1 MYRLLL
7 LLCCLL
13 PLGACAQSGFGTDPD
28 SARLSTSDLDL
39 FWQAWDEAASAGDSE
54 ARARVFRDRYLEAG
68 SPGLQA
74 FTRLRIGDADKLV
87 AAIDRHPRYY
97 ASLRARTAALQS
109 RLPEI
114 RETLR
119 RMQALYPEAVFPDV
133 YFLVGR
139 MNSGGTLD
147 GTGLLVGIEMFGRGE
162 GAPLDELGEWHRA
175 VVGEFDNLPVIVAHE
190 WVHFQQRMEIGG
202 QPTLLQLA
210 IGEGVADF
218 IAELGAGRHVNG
230 HVHDWA
236 EPRAGELW
244 AEFRQ
249 RMHGTDYAGWLYDG
263 SQSPEGR
270 PADLGYWM
278 GYRIARGYYRRA
290 ADKAQA
296 IRDMLR
302 IRDFD
307 AFLEASGVAE
317 EFAGR

>member
-1 MYRLLL
+1 M
-7 LLCCLL
+7 
-13 PLGACAQSGFGTDPD
+13 
-28 SARLSTSDLDL
+28 
-39 FWQAWDEAASAGDSE
+39 
-54 ARARVFRDRYLEAG
+54 
-68 SPGLQA
+68 
-74 FTRLRIGDADKLV
+74 
-87 AAIDRHPRYY
+87 
-97 ASLRARTAALQS
+97 
-109 RLPEI
+109 
-114 RETLR
+114 
-119 RMQALYPEAVFPDV
+119 
-133 YFLVGR
+133 
-139 MNSGGTLD
+139 
-147 GTGLLVGIEMFGRGE
+147 
-162 GAPLDELGEWHRA
+162 
-175 VVGEFDNLPVIVAHE
+175 VGEFDNLPVIVAHE

-278 GYRIARGYYRRA
+278 GYRIARGYYWRA